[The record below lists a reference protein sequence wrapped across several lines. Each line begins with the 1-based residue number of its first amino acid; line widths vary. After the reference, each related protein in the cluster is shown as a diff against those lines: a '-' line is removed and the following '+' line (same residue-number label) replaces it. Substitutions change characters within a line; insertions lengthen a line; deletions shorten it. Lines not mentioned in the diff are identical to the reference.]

1 MPIKLSQVVSLVS
14 GTSVLIVLG
23 SLYTFGAL
31 MPYLSSYL
39 YYKGHSVSKDA
50 LTVVFTITIV
60 MLNVG
65 MPLGSFLS
73 HRLSNR
79 VISMISVTSLSAVVL
94 ITSFMTDFIT
104 IIIFYGILNGLAIGL
119 GYIAP
124 VKNAYTHFQ
133 DRKGFAAGVCMSGFG
148 FGSVIFNYI
157 LVFLINPNN
166 EKIDHDTKH
175 FP

>member
-1 MPIKLSQVVSLVS
+1 
-14 GTSVLIVLG
+14 
-23 SLYTFGAL
+23 
-31 MPYLSSYL
+31 
-39 YYKGHSVSKDA
+39 
-50 LTVVFTITIV
+50 

-65 MPLGSFLS
+65 MPIGSFLS
-73 HRLSNR
+73 QRLSNR
-79 VISMISVTSLSAVVL
+79 VISMISVAMLSWVVL
-94 ITSFMTDFIT
+94 ISSFMTDFIT
-104 IIIFYGILNGLAIGL
+104 ILIFYGLLNGLSIGV
-119 GYIAP
+119 GYISP

-157 LVFLINPNN
+157 IVELINPNN